1 MNILQ
6 KRVTALVV
14 VVLVAVA
21 AGCGDDGEQSST
33 TTTASPAR
41 TDTTT
46 TTVEATADDAALI
59 GTWRTGPITPADA
72 EATLASN
79 GLDEWVDEFTPISP
93 LAASPSLVLEIG
105 DGWDLS
111 TESADGAL
119 LPIDYDATYEV
130 AGDEVPVSHT
140 EGSNT
145 YRWAVEGDGLTREWP
160 RTTLPD
166 FQGVPEEVFQRAL
179 YQTAEFTR
187 ES

>member
-6 KRVTALVV
+6 KRGTALVV

-21 AGCGDDGEQSST
+21 VGCGDDGEQSST
-33 TTTASPAR
+33 STTAGPAS

-46 TTVEATADDAALI
+46 STIETVADDAALI
-59 GTWRTGPITPADA
+59 GTWRTEPITPADT
-72 EATLASN
+72 EATLTSN
-79 GLDEWVDEFTPISP
+79 GLDEWVDEFAPISP
-93 LAASPSLVLEIG
+93 VAASPSLVLEIG
-105 DGWDLS
+105 DGWVLS

-130 AGDEVPVSHT
+130 AGDEVTVLHT

-145 YRWAVEGDGLTREWP
+145 YRWAVEGDVLTLEWLS
-160 RTTLPD
+160 TTLPD